1 MVCGTQ
7 TILLVRTILPRGAKS
22 VSCRA
27 FVVKISVAVSASK
40 LKLAQH
46 GLRYSNNSPSAH
58 NTATR
63 CQADRLSSLRGENF
77 SGGFGLETETCPAWC
92 AVLKQ
97 FS

>member
-7 TILLVRTILPRGAKS
+7 TILLVPTTLRRGAKPIA
-22 VSCRA
+22 CRA

-46 GLRYSNNSPSAH
+46 GVRYSNNSPSAH

-63 CQADRLSSLRGENF
+63 CQVGQLSSLRGENF
-77 SGGFGLETETCPAWC
+77 SGGFGLETETCPAWS